1 MTQSKYLRL
10 HRSMEILVSFAAV
23 PVLLGALFKIV
34 HVGGDIWLW
43 IGLITEAFIFFMYG
57 VMYFIAPPPFIG
69 EDGVP
74 IDAVSGKVAQQK
86 VEQPKI
92 SAPAIEHLDKMMQNA
107 DITPETL
114 AKLSDGFKRLEA
126 TTSNLGEVSRAV
138 SVITEEDTNK
148 IKQQM
153 VQLSDNLSKLNEVYG
168 RMLDSMRSN

>member
-1 MTQSKYLRL
+1 MVKSRYLRI
-10 HRSMEILVSFAAV
+10 HRNMEILVSFAAV

-43 IGLITEAFIFFMYG
+43 IGLGTEAFIFFMYG

-74 IDAVSGKVAQQK
+74 IDAMSGKAEVK
-86 VEQPKI
+86 EPKI
-92 SAPAIEHLDKMMQNA
+92 SAPAIEHLDKMMQTA

-126 TTSNLGEVSRAV
+126 TTNNLGEVSRAV
-138 SVITEEDTNK
+138 SVITAEDTNR
-148 IKQQM
+148 IKEQM
-153 VQLSDNLSKLNEVYG
+153 GQLSDNLTKLNEVYG
-168 RMLDSMRSN
+168 RMLDSMRAN